1 MRPIII
7 QYLTQQA
14 ERDPSIFLIV
24 GDLGF
29 SFIEPFK
36 ERFPNRFINAGIAE
50 QNMIGIAAGLAMAG
64 HNVYVYSIIPFLT
77 MRCFEQI
84 RNDLCY
90 QNLPV
95 KLIGNGSGFTYATD
109 GITHQGLEDL
119 SLMRALPNMT
129 IVAPG
134 SKNELEQLMPALH
147 ALPGPAY
154 LCLGNIENL
163 VTYPAQTTVTLGKA
177 TEIVPHATQ
186 SIIATGNALDLAW
199 QTQQQLQEQG
209 ISIGL
214 VSMPTIKPLDIDFLA
229 SRPWQA
235 LFTIDEHMINGGLGE
250 GVARFLCEHMAHKV
264 MFQTFGIDDVY
275 FHQIGNRAYL
285 KEKAGL
291 CKDAIATAIT
301 KKLCSLTYSNT

>member
-1 MRPIII
+1 MFL
-7 QYLTQQA
+7 QYLARQA
-14 ERDPSIFLIV
+14 ELDPSLFLIV
-24 GDLGF
+24 GDVGF
-29 SFIEPFK
+29 SVIEPFR

-64 HNVYVYSIIPFLT
+64 HNVYVYSIIPFVT

-95 KLIGNGSGFTYATD
+95 KLVGIGSGFTYGTL
-109 GITHQGLEDL
+109 GVTHYGLEDI
-119 SLMRALPNMT
+119 SIMRTLPNMT

-134 SKNELEQLMPALH
+134 SKNELEQL
-147 ALPGPAY
+147 LPTLNTIQGPAY
-154 LCLGNIENL
+154 LCIGNIEDQA
-163 VTYPAQTTVTLGKA
+163 TYPSSTTVALGKA
-177 TEIVPHATQ
+177 IELIPHATQ

-199 QTQQQLQEQG
+199 QTQQQLQAQG
-209 ISIGL
+209 INIGL
-214 VSMPTIKPLDIDFLA
+214 VSMPTVKPLDTDFLA
-229 SRPWQA
+229 SRPWKA

-250 GVARFLCEHMAHKV
+250 GVARFLCEHVTHKV
-264 MFQTFGIDDVY
+264 IFKTFGIDDVY

-291 CKDAIATAIT
+291 CKESIAASIT
-301 KKLCSLTYSNT
+301 KKLRTTINPTT

>member
-1 MRPIII
+1 MRSMFL
-7 QYLTQQA
+7 QYLTRQA
-14 ERDPSIFLIV
+14 ELDPSLFLIV
-24 GDLGF
+24 GDVGF
-29 SFIEPFK
+29 SVIEPFR

-64 HNVYVYSIIPFLT
+64 HNVYVYSIIPFVT

-95 KLIGNGSGFTYATD
+95 KLVGIGSGFTYGTL
-109 GITHQGLEDL
+109 GVTHYGLEDI
-119 SLMRALPNMT
+119 SLMRTLPNMT
-129 IVAPG
+129 ILAPG
-134 SKNELEQLMPALH
+134 SKNEIEQL
-147 ALPGPAY
+147 LPIFNGIQGPAY
-154 LCLGNIENL
+154 LCIGNTEDQIS
-163 VTYPAQTTVTLGKA
+163 YPSQTAVSLGKA
-177 TEIVPHATQ
+177 IEIIPHATQ

-199 QTQQQLQEQG
+199 QTQRLLQEQG
-209 ISIGL
+209 INIGL
-214 VSMPTIKPLDIDFLA
+214 VSLPTIKPLDTEFLA

-250 GVARFLCEHMAHKV
+250 GVARFLCEQVTHKV
-264 MFQTFGIDDVY
+264 IFQTFGIDDVY

-291 CKDAIATAIT
+291 CKEAIAASIT
-301 KKLCSLTYSNT
+301 KKLCTITNPTT